1 LKACKGII
9 FDVNR
14 RKKQTTMKKQLSL
27 AAAFLFVLTGIAG
40 CKKEGLDKFKTEII
54 GQWQISKA
62 EAVSGQ
68 EVVLPV
74 LPGDYYDFKEGEDDI
89 VEVRRNGNLQSGTYV
104 ATTSREINMTIG
116 GKLYTCKVT
125 ALDGNKLEF
134 TATQGGSSE
143 KVFLKR

>member
-1 LKACKGII
+1 MSTEEKNKP
-9 FDVNR
+9 
-14 RKKQTTMKKQLSL
+14 MKKRLSL
-27 AAAFLFVLTGIAG
+27 AAAFLFVLTGMTG
-40 CKKEGLDKFKTEII
+40 CKKEGLDKFKTDII
-54 GQWQISKA
+54 GQWQISKV
-62 EAVSGQ
+62 EAGSGQ

-104 ATTSREINMTIG
+104 ATTSREINMTVG

-134 TATQGGSSE
+134 TATQGSTSE